1 DVETANTGQSDLT
14 MNVADLQGMI
24 AGLEAAGATS
34 VGAYSTSSQWDSIT
48 GGTNSASGTLFQIP
62 NWIPGARDLSG
73 AEANCA
79 QASFTGGKVTVTQWF
94 GHPDDGDYAC

>member
-1 DVETANTGQSDLT
+1 

-24 AGLEAAGATS
+24 AGLQANGAIT
-34 VGAYSTSSQWDSIT
+34 VGAYSTSFQWDSIT
-48 GGTNSASGTLFQIP
+48 GGTTSASGSLYQIP

-79 QASFTGGKVTVTQWF
+79 QPSFTGGVVTLTQWF
-94 GHPDDGDYAC
+94 GHPYDGDYAC